1 MTEKDYIKKHL
12 ILDAIKSAK
21 PEPSEYMDMT
31 DNIAVNAII
40 LGAAVKQYE
49 DIVKIVEAAQ
59 PTECKP
65 VVHAYWIKHGTYAKC
80 SNCRTKIDR
89 LVSQF
94 YSFCPFCSAGMKWE
108 SEDNNAVD
116 RTANTGR

>member
-12 ILDAIKSAK
+12 ILDAIKSTK

-31 DNIAVNAII
+31 DNIVVNTII
-40 LGAAVKQYE
+40 FGVAVKQYE

-65 VVHAYWIKHGTYAKC
+65 VVHAYWIKHDTSAKC
-80 SNCRTKIDR
+80 SNCRQKIDR
-89 LVSQF
+89 LVSQY
-94 YSFCPFCSAGMKWE
+94 YSFCPFCSANMRQE
-108 SEDNNAVD
+108 SEENSEQDNNNNA
-116 RTANTGR
+116 